1 MDAQPFGHEEGR
13 ESTREDVEKRRGGWL
28 LLGREQNHKILG
40 ADRVYI
46 DPAAPCSATS
56 FDQSK
61 NFNKSR
67 KILIDGVMSSDHIR

>member
-1 MDAQPFGHEEGR
+1 MGLAQ
-13 ESTREDVEKRRGGWL
+13 T
-28 LLGREQNHKILG
+28 HKTLG

-46 DPAAPCSATS
+46 DPAVLRSAIS

-61 NFNKSR
+61 NFNKSK